1 MTFEWSTAILNSH
14 LKTFVY
20 LFVTRSVKITLSYY
34 VEYMGSDGIIDDAFL
49 FESQAMWIMY
59 IYSAVKFYKSLFVLS
74 VSDVIVFT

>member
-1 MTFEWSTAILNSH
+1 
-14 LKTFVY
+14 
-20 LFVTRSVKITLSYY
+20 VKITLSYY

-49 FESQAMWIMY
+49 FESQAMLIMY

>member
-1 MTFEWSTAILNSH
+1 MTFEWGTAILNSH

-49 FESQAMWIMY
+49 FESQAMLIMY